1 MNLGD
6 TMGLLTKR
14 ETTAPEIIVAD
25 HRLPDG
31 ATGVGAVTHL
41 FAINT
46 GRAIFIIIL
55 TGDFAGGTMR
65 EIADQ
70 GYRFR
75 QSQ

>member
-1 MNLGD
+1 
-6 TMGLLTKR
+6 MGLLTKR

-25 HRLPDG
+25 HRPPDG
-31 ATGVGAVTHL
+31 ATGVGAVTHS

-46 GRAIFIIIL
+46 GRAILSIIL
-55 TGDFAGGTMR
+55 TGDIAGGRMR

-75 QSQ
+75 QRQ